1 MLEIEL
7 ALAKSVRVSKNFC
20 ELDVL
25 ASSHGQHDKG
35 HDMTQAIDNLVAVD
49 NLGNDLSLDVR
60 KIPSPERTREKY
72 LAPPP

>member
-1 MLEIEL
+1 
-7 ALAKSVRVSKNFC
+7 
-20 ELDVL
+20 VL

-60 KIPSPERTREKY
+60 KTPSPERTREKY